1 MDPLP
6 SSTPPTGPASLA
18 RGRSAFASL
27 ADLSIR
33 RPVFAWMLMAALIIF
48 GAIGLSR
55 LGVSEQPD
63 VDFPVLTINA
73 TWSGAAPEVME
84 TEIVDKIEEQVISTQ
99 GVRNVT
105 SQIQQGQA
113 SITLEFEIDR
123 NIDAALTEV
132 QSKLSDVDLP
142 LGADTP
148 TIIKSNPEDQPIL
161 LLSASSTSRD
171 MHALTEYLE
180 LNIVDQLKILPGVG
194 EVTLA
199 GYQQRNL
206 RVWVDNNKLKPLQLT
221 ILDVKTALETEQ
233 IEEAAGYL
241 ENATSEFNVR
251 TMGEGV
257 TPEAVG
263 DIQIKKR
270 GGEAIYNSNIRI
282 HDVARVEDGLDDV
295 RHMAVVNGHA
305 GIGIGIKKQH
315 GANSVAIAGAVKARL
330 DELRKALPPDIKI
343 DVNFDSSLFIRDAIH
358 ETEFTLVLSA
368 LITSLVCFLFLGSW
382 SSTFNVLLSIP
393 TSVMGT
399 FAVLYFMGFTL
410 NFFTLLGLSLA
421 IGIVVDDAIMVL
433 ENIIRHR
440 EMGKS
445 RVLASRDGAREIT
458 FAALA
463 ATIAV
468 VAIFLPVAFMSG
480 IIGRFFFQFGITI
493 SAAVLLS
500 LVEALTVT
508 PMRCSQFMGNTRRG
522 YASWAAGQFD
532 HIGRV
537 YRRVLGLCL
546 DHRWLVILVS
556 TTIFL
561 LSLGLAYLLPKEFLP
576 RQDQGAF
583 LIRVQTPV
591 RSSIAFTQG
600 KLVEAEKILKQHPEI
615 DHFFSAIGGF
625 TTDTGA
631 ADGAVTDGQVNSAL
645 IYVTLKPKSHRI
657 LGQFALMDQLRRE
670 LNTIPDVTA
679 VPQDLASHD
688 FIAGRGFPIELN
700 LRGPDYQV
708 LEKKSQE
715 IITAMNATNDFRD
728 VDTDFRTGMPEVRI
742 YPDRA
747 LATMSGVTVN
757 TIASTVQAA
766 IGGAVQGRYTNKDRR
781 YNVRLRLEGGQRI
794 GPDDILNLDV
804 RTDYGELIPISSV
817 IKTQTVG
824 TYQTIARTLRERSIS
839 IYANIA
845 PGTSQ
850 AEALD
855 RAEAIAKNALPPGYR
870 VFLGGGAQTFRET
883 FASLFFALWLGIV
896 VSYMVLASQFNSFI
910 HPFAVLL
917 SLPFCVSGA
926 FTALWLTGQSIN
938 LYSLIGLVLLM
949 GIVKKNS
956 ILLVEF
962 TNAKRF
968 IDGFSVRD
976 AILFAGPV
984 RLRPILMTS
993 LATLAAAIPPALA
1006 LGPGAESR
1014 IPMAITVIGGVIVST
1029 FFTLLVVPCAYS
1041 LMAKLES
1048 KSHPEAELYGAA
1060 TPPVMRPGHG
1070 TEPGA
1075 RPSLPQPVVN
1085 GSHPNG
1091 THPAT

>member
-1 MDPLP
+1 ME
-6 SSTPPTGPASLA
+6 TPPLTRTPST
-18 RGRSAFASL
+18 SFASL

-33 RPVFAWMLMAALIIF
+33 RPVFAWMLMAGLIIF

-73 TWSGAAPEVME
+73 TWSGSAPEVME

-99 GVRNVT
+99 GVRDVT

-132 QSKLSDVDLP
+132 QSKLSNVQLP

-148 TIIKSNPEDQPIL
+148 TIIKSNPEDQPIV
-161 LLSASSTSRD
+161 LLSASSSKRD
-171 MHALTEYLE
+171 LHALTEFLE
-180 LNIVDQLKILPGVG
+180 LNVTDQLKILPGVG

-221 ILDVKTALETEQ
+221 MLDVKTALQTEQ
-233 IEEAAGYL
+233 VEEAAGYL
-241 ENATSEFNVR
+241 ENTNNEFNVR

-257 TPEAVG
+257 TPEEIG
-263 DIQIKKR
+263 NIQIKKR
-270 GGEAIYNSNIRI
+270 GGEAIYNSTIRI
-282 HDVARVEDGLDDV
+282 RDVARVEDGLDDI
-295 RHMAVVNGHA
+295 RHAAIVNGQP

-315 GANSVAIAGAVKARL
+315 GANSVAVAQAVKTRL
-330 DELRKALPPDIKI
+330 EELRKTLPHDIKI
-343 DVNFDSSLFIRDAIH
+343 DVNFDSSVFIQDAIH

-399 FAVLYFMGFTL
+399 FAILYFMGFTL

-433 ENIIRHR
+433 ENIVRHR

-445 RVLASRDGAREIT
+445 KVVAARDGAREIT

-500 LVEALTVT
+500 LVEAITVT
-508 PMRCSQFMGNTRRG
+508 PMRCSQFMGNTRSG
-522 YASWAAGQFD
+522 YARRAAAYFDRIGQS
-532 HIGRV
+532 
-537 YRRVLGLCL
+537 YRRVLSVCL
-546 DHRWLVILVS
+546 DHRWLVIIAS
-556 TTIFL
+556 TAIFL
-561 LSLGLAYLLPKEFLP
+561 FSLGLAYLLPKEFLP
-576 RQDQGAF
+576 RQDQSAF

-591 RSSIAFTQG
+591 HSSLAFTQG
-600 KLVEAEKILKQHPEI
+600 KLIDAEKILQQHPEI

-645 IYVTLKPKSHRI
+645 IYVTLKPKSQRS
-657 LGQFALMDQLRRE
+657 LGQFALMDQLRDE
-670 LNTIPDVTA
+670 LDRIPDFIA

-688 FIAGRGFPIELN
+688 FVAGRGFPIELN
-700 LRGPDYQV
+700 LRGPDYSV
-708 LEKKSQE
+708 LEQKSGE
-715 IITAMNATNDFRD
+715 IIAAMKQTGDFRD
-728 VDTDFRTGMPEVRI
+728 IDTDFRTGMPEVRI
-742 YPDRA
+742 YPDRE
-747 LATMSGVTVN
+747 LATQSGVTVD
-757 TIASTVQAA
+757 TIAGTVEAA
-766 IGGAVQGRYTNKDRR
+766 IGGTVQGQYTNKDRR
-781 YNVRLRLEGGQRI
+781 YDVRLRLEGGERI

-804 RTDYGELIPISSV
+804 RTDYGELIPITSV
-817 IKTQTVG
+817 IKTETVS
-824 TYQTIARTLRERSIS
+824 TYQTIARRMRERSIS
-839 IYANIA
+839 IFANIA
-845 PGTSQ
+845 PGQSQ
-850 AEALD
+850 SVALD
-855 RAEAIAKNALPPGYR
+855 RAESIAKSALPSGYR

-883 FASLFFALWLGIV
+883 FASLIFALWLGVV
-896 VSYMVLASQFNSFI
+896 VSYMVLASQFNSFV

-917 SLPFCVSGA
+917 SLPFSISGA
-926 FTALWLTGQSIN
+926 FIALLLTGQSIN

-962 TNAKRF
+962 ANQKRVL
-968 IDGFSVRD
+968 DGLSVRD
-976 AILFAGPV
+976 ALLFAGPV

-1041 LMAKLES
+1041 LMARLES
-1048 KSHPEAELYGAA
+1048 KSHPEAELYGATKPTSA
-1060 TPPVMRPGHG
+1060 MRP
-1070 TEPGA
+1070 TPK
-1075 RPSLPQPVVN
+1075 PDPV
-1085 GSHPNG
+1085 S
-1091 THPAT
+1091 A